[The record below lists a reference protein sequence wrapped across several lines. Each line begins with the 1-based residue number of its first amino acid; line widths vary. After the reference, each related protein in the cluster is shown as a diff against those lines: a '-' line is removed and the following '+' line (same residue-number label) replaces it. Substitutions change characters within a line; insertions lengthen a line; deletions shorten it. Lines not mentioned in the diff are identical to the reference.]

1 MNITFHKG
9 LWYARVT
16 IPEDVR
22 DYFGGKKRFMKSLQ
36 TKSKPVAQYRAL
48 PFISKWKAA
57 IMQARGETDALTREA
72 IAWKHEIDSGNDIEE
87 AETLIEVLSG
97 RADELQEK
105 VGTEKAQE
113 FYKIATGKATLLKP
127 LYTEWKQQ
135 LDLAPKTMD
144 QMGRDVEKL
153 VSHFGVLEKIT
164 PRAVKAWVDD
174 LAAREHTHSSIERI
188 LMFSRNFWKYL
199 RKTAVIE
206 LDAVDPFQGIMSL
219 ISEKVAKN
227 KQERAAL
234 SPEDIAKLHAAAIEN
249 GDQPLADIIAL
260 GAYTGA
266 RINELANMPL
276 ESVTEQK
283 SLLIKDSKTKAGVR
297 EIPIHPAIEQ
307 LVERLKRDTK
317 DGYLIPSDSVNQ
329 YGDRSP
335 ALGKRFGRLKA
346 KLGFTKGSEVFHSIR
361 KTLITL
367 MENAGVPEGVA
378 ADIAGHKKQTMT
390 YGLYSAGTMLEIKRE
405 AISKAVYP
413 GSLKAVD

>member
-1 MNITFHKG
+1 M
-9 LWYARVT
+9 WR
-16 IPEDVR
+16 
-22 DYFGGKKRFMKSLQ
+22 
-36 TKSKPVAQYRAL
+36 
-48 PFISKWKAA
+48 
-57 IMQARGETDALTREA
+57 
-72 IAWKHEIDSGNDIEE
+72 NDIATQKDPDTVEVVEDLIASRAEE
-87 AETLIEVLSG
+87 LES
-97 RADELQEK
+97 K
-105 VGTEKAQE
+105 VGYEKALE
-113 FYKIATGKATLLKP
+113 FHEIATGKATLLRP
-127 LYTEWKQQ
+127 LYDEWKGQ

-153 VSHFGVLEKIT
+153 VKHFVVLEKIA
-164 PRAVKAWVDD
+164 PKSVKSWVDD
-174 LAAREHTHSSIERI
+174 LAAKEHTHSSIERI
-188 LMFSRNFWKYL
+188 LKFCRNFWKYL

-206 LDAVDPFQGIMSL
+206 LDAVDPFHGIMSL
-219 ISEKVAKN
+219 MSEKVARN

-234 SPEDIAKLHAAAIEN
+234 SPEDIAKLHAAAVAN

-266 RINELANMPL
+266 RINELANMTL
-276 ESVTEQK
+276 QGVTE
-283 SLLIKDSKTKAGVR
+283 SGSFLIKDSKTKAGVR

-307 LVERLKRDTK
+307 LVARLKRDSK
-317 DGYLIPSDSVNQ
+317 DGYLVPSDSVNQ

-335 ALGKRFGRLKA
+335 ALGKRFGRLKDD
-346 KLGFTKGSEVFHSIR
+346 LGFAKGSEVFHSIR